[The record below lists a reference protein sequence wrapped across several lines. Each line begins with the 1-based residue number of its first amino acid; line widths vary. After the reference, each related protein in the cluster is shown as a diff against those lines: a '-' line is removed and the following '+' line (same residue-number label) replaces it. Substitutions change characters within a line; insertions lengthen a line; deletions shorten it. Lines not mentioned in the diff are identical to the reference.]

1 MSAMVA
7 RQLVD
12 AVRALA
18 TERRMP
24 EVGTATVQRAD
35 PDGTVWVRLPGAD
48 ADTPVNGTVTAS
60 AEPGQLVAYRIDGGR
75 LSVTGNATSP
85 AVGGTYVAQAVA
97 PVDAKADAALAD
109 AARASSAADQAELDA
124 QRANEAANEA
134 VEDAATANA
143 AAQQAQADAATANA
157 AAQQAQADATAAG
170 TAASAAQASATR
182 ANTAAND
189 ALTQLSTV
197 QDVVGTVEWAATH
210 SEQDMAAYISSHL
223 ALTDAGL
230 WVVKDAQGYRLLAA
244 NDGVRVV
251 DPQGH
256 IVTTFGESISFNS
269 SRPQSIG
276 GEDAYIVYYYFDN
289 DGVPD
294 SISIGGDNVTI
305 GGSGL
310 SQVLADV
317 AQASTDAQ
325 QALDACTIALTSTNG
340 TVFKQNTGV
349 STSIIAT
356 VFTAD
361 GLRIESGAA
370 LRSRY
375 GAGARLQ
382 WRWKDSGATDFTTL
396 LDDDPRISGGGFVL
410 TVSPSDIS
418 TQAVIDCQL
427 VY

>member
-1 MSAMVA
+1 MAEGISARVA
-7 RQLVD
+7 WKLKKAIVGKQSKAEKNTGV
-12 AVRALA
+12 ASFVR
-18 TERRMP
+18 T
-24 EVGTATVQRAD
+24 D
-35 PDGTVWVRLPGAD
+35 DDGVSWVRLPGASI
-48 ADTPVNGTVTAS
+48 DTPVNGSLVSDMKTGDV
-60 AEPGQLVAYRIDGGR
+60 VAYRIDGGR

-85 AVGGTYVAQAVA
+85 AVGGTYVTQAVA
-97 PVDAKADAALAD
+97 PVADKADTALAN

-124 QRANEAANEA
+124 QRAN
-134 VEDAATANA
+134 A
-143 AAQQAQADAATANA
+143 AAQQAQ
-157 AAQQAQADATAAG
+157 QSATAAG
-170 TAASAAQASATR
+170 TAASAAQASATQ

-210 SEQDMAAYISSHL
+210 SEQDMATYISSHL

-256 IVTTFGESISFNS
+256 IVTTLGESISFNS

-276 GEDAYIVYYYFDN
+276 GEDAYIVYYDSDD

-310 SQVLADV
+310 SRVLADV
-317 AQASTDAQ
+317 AQASSDAQ

-356 VFTAD
+356 IFTAD
-361 GLRIESGAA
+361 GLRIENGAA